1 MQERRYTQYKQ
12 MDVWYQLCN
21 LASVLKVQVLYGTLH
36 GCNISLL
43 RLDTSQRLRAV
54 ILPRASHWYQYSLN
68 IAEWQHGCTAIVCGT
83 HDSCVPVPVLAL
95 DSMRWYEAGKMRAL
109 FGSIDSETFEQ
120 ARKSHYG
127 HQMFLGALMCGRE
140 DARAKLQTMNP
151 RTRRRIETEL
161 RVLHTRR
168 QGRPLVV
175 GPDPLQ
181 NSLSIVS

>member
-1 MQERRYTQYKQ
+1 
-12 MDVWYQLCN
+12 
-21 LASVLKVQVLYGTLH
+21 
-36 GCNISLL
+36 
-43 RLDTSQRLRAV
+43 
-54 ILPRASHWYQYSLN
+54 
-68 IAEWQHGCTAIVCGT
+68 
-83 HDSCVPVPVLAL
+83 
-95 DSMRWYEAGKMRAL
+95 MRWYEAGKMRAL
-109 FGSIDSETFEQ
+109 FGSIDSERFEQ

-168 QGRPLVV
+168 QGHPLVV